1 MGVERGAPRWLAAGD
16 RLFAAL
22 AGAQARRPVRSLL
35 IAAALAVPFGMFAA
49 RLSLRTHFEEMLPAS
64 SPSVVELGRLRARVA
79 QGSTISIVLEGPAPE
94 ELRVAGE
101 RVAQELTRGKPAW
114 LLSAE
119 PGVQE
124 ARAFLQHRIGL
135 FAPRER
141 LEGLRDELR
150 QAWAERVMQESGLG
164 LGLEAPR
171 PLPSADDLRER
182 LFTGVIPPELD
193 TRYPEGWFQSQDGH
207 AVVVLVRTS
216 VVLGDVEQSSRVLH
230 EVREQVGRALSKARL
245 AGVRAGYAGDLV
257 TGLGEYSAVR
267 ADLVGVGVLG
277 VSMVLMVILLF
288 FARLRIVAALGST
301 IAVGLAFTFGTTA
314 LTIGHLNLATGFLV
328 SVVAGNGINAG
339 IICAA
344 RYFEARQDGAPPEA
358 AAVVAGRGT
367 WLPTFGAA
375 VAAAAAYGSLGVSS
389 SLGLKHL
396 AVVGGAGMLLCWV
409 ATQLVTLPALVLV
422 ERLRPLRFGGAAGG
436 RWIDRLRAAG
446 LRVGRPLLEGAVR
459 RARAIALVS
468 AAAMGVGLL
477 LVISYVRADPM
488 DYDLRNV
495 QTDASAAEQHR
506 LSDLAA
512 EVLGANLEGSMVVLA
527 DRADQVIPLRRALEA
542 KRDQAPPDGK
552 PFEAVHTLYDFVAA
566 DQEAKIPVLL
576 DIGRLLRRARA
587 AGAVSEAEWS
597 KVGPLLPPPGLK
609 PYGVSD
615 LPEVMVR
622 PFTERD
628 GTAGRLLFIEPTAGQ
643 SDSDLH
649 YLLRFTDAFRETAL
663 PTGERIQGSGRA
675 VIFADILRS
684 LVQDVPWALGL
695 SLLATI
701 VAVVV
706 TFRRGSL
713 SMLVLGALFAGA
725 IWLVALLDLFRIRM
739 NFINFVA
746 LPVTF
751 GIGVDYALNVV
762 QRYANGEGVRG
773 AVRRAGAAVVLCSL
787 TTILSYLALLTSINR
802 AIRSLGLVAVLGEV
816 CCLTAAVVTLP
827 AVLLWWEGRREPER
841 V

>member
-1 MGVERGAPRWLAAGD
+1 
-16 RLFAAL
+16 
-22 AGAQARRPVRSLL
+22 
-35 IAAALAVPFGMFAA
+35 
-49 RLSLRTHFEEMLPAS
+49 
-64 SPSVVELGRLRARVA
+64 
-79 QGSTISIVLEGPAPE
+79 
-94 ELRVAGE
+94 
-101 RVAQELTRGKPAW
+101 
-114 LLSAE
+114 
-119 PGVQE
+119 
-124 ARAFLQHRIGL
+124 
-135 FAPRER
+135 
-141 LEGLRDELR
+141 
-150 QAWAERVMQESGLG
+150 
-164 LGLEAPR
+164 
-171 PLPSADDLRER
+171 
-182 LFTGVIPPELD
+182 
-193 TRYPEGWFQSQDGH
+193 
-207 AVVVLVRTS
+207 
-216 VVLGDVEQSSRVLH
+216 
-230 EVREQVGRALSKARL
+230 
-245 AGVRAGYAGDLV
+245 
-257 TGLGEYSAVR
+257 
-267 ADLVGVGVLG
+267 
-277 VSMVLMVILLF
+277 MVI
-288 FARLRIVAALGST
+288 
-301 IAVGLAFTFGTTA
+301 
-314 LTIGHLNLATGFLV
+314 
-328 SVVAGNGINAG
+328 
-339 IICAA
+339 
-344 RYFEARQDGAPPEA
+344 
-358 AAVVAGRGT
+358 
-367 WLPTFGAA
+367 
-375 VAAAAAYGSLGVSS
+375 GV
-389 SLGLKHL
+389 
-396 AVVGGAGMLLCWV
+396 
-409 ATQLVTLPALVLV
+409 
-422 ERLRPLRFGGAAGG
+422 
-436 RWIDRLRAAG
+436 
-446 LRVGRPLLEGAVR
+446 
-459 RARAIALVS
+459 
-468 AAAMGVGLL
+468 L
-477 LVISYVRADPM
+477 LVISYLRTDPM

-512 EVLGANLEGSMVVLA
+512 QVLGANLEGSMVVLA

-552 PFEAVHTLYDFVAA
+552 PFEAVHTLFDFVAA
-566 DQEAKIPVLL
+566 DQEAKIPVLH

-587 AGAVSEAEWS
+587 AGAVSDADWS

-663 PTGERIQGSGRA
+663 PSGERIQGSGRA

-695 SLLATI
+695 SLLATV

-762 QRYANGEGVRG
+762 QRYAGGEGVRA
-773 AVRRAGAAVVLCSL
+773 AVRHAGAAVVLCSL

-827 AVLLWWEGRREPER
+827 AVLLWWEGRRCASR
-841 V
+841 